1 MNIFSGLSLAIDR
14 MAERRDEADWIA
26 ARASSEQARFL
37 VLDAEQQAF
46 ALPDGDALRWLDA
59 SERET
64 LLPGTPASLLGVSE
78 QYAFFLLHAPD
89 DGESVAHALGARP
102 LHLREA
108 GLRLPAQEAGLFAY
122 AKGLAHWQRE
132 MRYCHAC
139 GSPLQLV
146 AAGHRAQCTGCGRLH
161 FPRTDAAVIV
171 IVEHEGACLLGRQS
185 SWPAGRYSTLA
196 GFVEPGESLED
207 AVRREVAEEAGVR
220 VDQVHYHSSQPWPLP
235 ASLMVGFTAT
245 AHDRNIQ
252 LCDGELEEARWFTP
266 AQIAEGLADGSF
278 ASPPRLSVSY
288 RLLAHWLRE
297 RGGLD
302 LDALIARHR

>member
-1 MNIFSGLSLAIDR
+1 MNTFSGLSLVLDR
-14 MAERRDEADWIA
+14 VAERRDESGWVEE
-26 ARASSEQARFL
+26 RANGPQARFL
-37 VLDAEQQAF
+37 VLDDEQQAL
-46 ALPDGDALRWLDA
+46 ALVDGDALRWLDA
-59 SERET
+59 AERAS
-64 LLPGTPASLLGVSE
+64 LLPQAPASLLGVSK
-78 QYAFFLLHAPD
+78 QHTFFLLHAGP
-89 DGESVAHALGARP
+89 DGEAIANVLGARR

-108 GLRLPAQEAGLFAY
+108 GLRLAAQEAGLFAY

-132 MRYCHAC
+132 ARYCHAC
-139 GSPLQLV
+139 GSPLRLV
-146 AAGHRAQCTGCGRLH
+146 ASGHRAQCTGCGKLH

-171 IVEHEGACLLGRQS
+171 IVEHEDACLLGRQA

-245 AHDRNIQ
+245 AIDRAIH
-252 LCDGELEEARWFTP
+252 LRDGELEEARWFTP

-278 ASPPRLSVSY
+278 ATPPKLSVSY
-288 RLLAHWLRE
+288 RLLAHWLHKH
-297 RGGLD
+297 GGHD
-302 LDALIARHR
+302 LDALILSHR